1 MERPFSNQSILK
13 PLIFISLSK
22 METMALPDDLPPL
35 WHEAMHSA
43 SVLANMGLYA
53 VAQGTLMLPKRIEG
67 NIGQKATIH
76 DDMMSMQDN
85 RELVENGYFHLEQN
99 PNQADYQ
106 VFIQDAFVNL
116 PIVVNG
122 KNRYDALIISVEVY
136 QEPKLSIY
144 FAIPYIAEQDN
155 IQAFKFLPVGID
167 NPEQPQMAELLK
179 VFYHHLFDFVSPL
192 ATDANLKL
200 AYDESYFS
208 QEPIRPNQHF
218 GQSTT
223 QNFSDEL
230 SLAQDD
236 NTFQNRN
243 AFETGNLNVESLSI
257 AELAKRSKNGDRVAQ
272 RVLGI
277 RYLTGDGI
285 TQNLQEAER
294 YLIKSAEQGD
304 DIALDILEQL
314 NEQLNYNP
322 NEVRS
327 GFFLKAMIIMMVV
340 IAIIFWLS

>member
-1 MERPFSNQSILK
+1 MERPFSNQSIPK
-13 PLIFISLSK
+13 PIIFIALSK
-22 METMALPDDLPPL
+22 MQAMALPDDLPPL

-53 VAQGTLMLPKRIEG
+53 VAKGTLMLPKRIEG
-67 NIGQKATIH
+67 KIGQKATIH

-85 RELVENGYFHLEQN
+85 RELVEKGYFHLEQN

-144 FAIPYIAEQDN
+144 FAIPYQAQAN
-155 IQAFKFLPVGID
+155 NAQAFKFLPIAID
-167 NPEQPQMAELLK
+167 NSTQPQIAELLK
-179 VFYHHLFDFVSPL
+179 VFCHHLFDFVSPM
-192 ATDANLKL
+192 ANDINLKL

-208 QEPIRPNQHF
+208 QEPVQPNHW
-218 GQSTT
+218 QSTA

-230 SLAQDD
+230 SLAQEE
-236 NTFQNRN
+236 TIAQN
-243 AFETGNLNVESLSI
+243 LDIESLSI
-257 AELAKRSKNGDRVAQ
+257 AELAKRSRNGDRVAQ

-304 DIALDILEQL
+304 EIALDILEQL
-314 NEQLNYNP
+314 NEQVDDTP
-322 NEVRS
+322 NKSNMKFIIIAIVI
-327 GFFLKAMIIMMVV
+327 AMII
-340 IAIIFWLS
+340 IQIILW

>member
-1 MERPFSNQSILK
+1 MQRPSSNQSTPK

-43 SVLANMGLYA
+43 SVLANIGLYA
-53 VAQGTLMLPKRIEG
+53 VAKGTLMPPKRIEG

-76 DDMMSMQDN
+76 DNMMSMQDN

-144 FAIPYIAEQDN
+144 FAIPYVAEQDN

-167 NPEQPQMAELLK
+167 NPEQSKMAELLK

-208 QEPIRPNQHF
+208 QEPIQPNQYF
-218 GQSTT
+218 GQSTA

-230 SLAQDD
+230 SLAQDE
-236 NTFQNRN
+236 NIAQNLDIEN
-243 AFETGNLNVESLSI
+243 LSI

-327 GFFLKAMIIMMVV
+327 GFFLKAMIFMM
-340 IAIIFWLS
+340 IAFAIIFWLS

>member
-1 MERPFSNQSILK
+1 MQRPFSNQSIPK

-43 SVLANMGLYA
+43 SVLANIGLYA
-53 VAQGTLMLPKRIEG
+53 VAKGTLMLPKRIEG

-76 DDMMSMQDN
+76 DNMMSMQDN

-144 FAIPYIAEQDN
+144 FAIPYVAEQDN
-155 IQAFKFLPVGID
+155 IQAFKFLPVGVD

-208 QEPIRPNQHF
+208 QEPIQPNQYF
-218 GQSTT
+218 KQSTA

-230 SLAQDD
+230 SLAQDE
-236 NTFQNRN
+236 NIAQNLDIEN
-243 AFETGNLNVESLSI
+243 LSI

-322 NEVRS
+322 NQMRS
-327 GFFLKAMIIMMVV
+327 GFFLKAMIIMM
-340 IAIIFWLS
+340 IAFAIIFWLS

>member
-1 MERPFSNQSILK
+1 MERPFSNQSIPK
-13 PLIFISLSK
+13 PIIFIALSK
-22 METMALPDDLPPL
+22 MQAMALPDDLPPL

-53 VAQGTLMLPKRIEG
+53 VAKGTLMLPKRIEG

-85 RELVENGYFHLEQN
+85 RELVEKGYFHLEQN

-144 FAIPYIAEQDN
+144 FAIPYVAEQDN

-208 QEPIRPNQHF
+208 QEPVQPNRYF
-218 GQSTT
+218 EQSTA
-223 QNFSDEL
+223 QKFSDEL
-230 SLAQDD
+230 SLAQEE
-236 NTFQNRN
+236 TIVQN
-243 AFETGNLNVESLSI
+243 LDIESLSI
-257 AELAKRSKNGDRVAQ
+257 AELAKRSRNGDRVAQ

-277 RYLTGDGI
+277 RYLTGNGI

-304 DIALDILEQL
+304 EIALDILEQL
-314 NEQLNYNP
+314 NEQVDDTP
-322 NEVRS
+322 NKSNMKFIIIAIVI
-327 GFFLKAMIIMMVV
+327 AMII
-340 IAIIFWLS
+340 IQIILW

>member
-1 MERPFSNQSILK
+1 MERPFSNQSIPK
-13 PLIFISLSK
+13 PLIFIALSK
-22 METMALPDDLPPL
+22 MQAMALPDDLPPL
-35 WHEAMHSA
+35 WHKAMHSA

-67 NIGQKATIH
+67 KIGQKATIH

-144 FAIPYIAEQDN
+144 FAIPYVAEQDN

-218 GQSTT
+218 GQSTA

-230 SLAQDD
+230 SLAQEE
-236 NTFQNRN
+236 TIVQN
-243 AFETGNLNVESLSI
+243 LDIESLSI
-257 AELAKRSKNGDRVAQ
+257 AELAKRSRNGDRVAQ

-277 RYLTGDGI
+277 RYLTGNGI

-304 DIALDILEQL
+304 EIALDILEQL
-314 NEQLNYNP
+314 NEQVDDTP
-322 NEVRS
+322 NKSNMKFIIIAIVI
-327 GFFLKAMIIMMVV
+327 AMII
-340 IAIIFWLS
+340 IQIILW